1 MKLKTALLL
10 CAALLFLGHGQLFAQ
25 NLTITGKVTS
35 RLNNEPL
42 PGTTVTLKGTTT
54 ATTTD
59 NAGSYSISV
68 PQKGSTLVFSFTS
81 MQSEEVQVVQS
92 GVYNV
97 TLAGVSGTL
106 NEIVVVGYGQQK
118 KGLVTGAISSIKAD
132 QINTVSNT
140 RVEQAMQGRVA
151 GVYVAPTSGQPGAGL
166 SVRIRG
172 TSSNRNTEP
181 LYIIDGIKSGGIE
194 SLDPAEIASF
204 DILKDGASAAIYGS
218 EGSNGVIIITTK
230 TGKKNTSEI
239 TYSAQ
244 YGQNSVKKDYIKMM
258 NAQQYQKYLEEA
270 NVPGRPTPAD
280 IANIGEG
287 TDWLDAVTQTAP
299 QMHHSLSFSGGSER
313 STYFIG
319 ANMFNQEG
327 IVGGDKARFRRYT
340 VRINGDHRIK
350 SWLNVGTRLV
360 YSNHERKAISDNT
373 EFGSILSSALVMDP
387 TTPTV
392 YPNGSVLPAHV
403 QTAIANGKPLRRD
416 ADGNIYGISN
426 FLKGEY
432 GNPLARID
440 MAKGR
445 NVQNKIFG
453 NVFMD
458 IEPFKGF
465 KFTSRFG
472 IDAAFQFGH
481 GWTPTFWFSDESQN
495 TVASGYDYSDTW
507 FGWLWENFA
516 SYTRQVRNHNIT
528 VLAGASAQKNHEY
541 HLGGSYAGLFKEQDK
556 FSYADFVPDAT
567 DRIGSREFDKTQAS
581 FFGRL
586 NYDFKGKYLLSGS
599 VRRDGS
605 SLLPEDSRY
614 KTFFSASGGWVFTK
628 ENFFPQSKVVSYG
641 KLRGSWGQNG
651 GLSSLG
657 LGEYLN
663 SIGGG
668 LIYPDASGTLIVG
681 AAPLNFANPELRWET
696 GEQTDIGLD
705 MGFFNNKLNLTI
717 DYYNK
722 KTKDLLTGGNAPFFA
737 GNYLGTVNAGTVVN
751 KGWEFD
757 LSYKN
762 QPKKSGFSYEIGGN
776 LSFNKNE
783 VTFLDPNSPIIYGA
797 GIGTGWSAT
806 AMKVGNPIWYFNGY
820 QTQGIFQTQ
829 AEINSYIAA
838 NGITGYAPK
847 PGEPIVVDVNGDKL
861 ISPADMTRIGSPHP
875 KVIYG
880 GRVNLAYK
888 GLDLLVFVQ
897 GQAGNDMIMGFN
909 RADRST
915 ANKPEFFYN
924 DRWTG
929 PGSTN
934 TWFAANTSNPYIYNS
949 DLMVFKASFARI
961 RQLQLG
967 YTLPQSLLGRAKI
980 KNARIYVSFDDYFT
994 FTNYKGVDPEVS
1006 NTGNSLGIDRG
1017 GYPIPRKIMGGLS
1030 FTF

>member
-1 MKLKTALLL
+1 
-10 CAALLFLGHGQLFAQ
+10 
-25 NLTITGKVTS
+25 
-35 RLNNEPL
+35 
-42 PGTTVTLKGTTT
+42 
-54 ATTTD
+54 
-59 NAGSYSISV
+59 
-68 PQKGSTLVFSFTS
+68 
-81 MQSEEVQVVQS
+81 
-92 GVYNV
+92 
-97 TLAGVSGTL
+97 
-106 NEIVVVGYGQQK
+106 
-118 KGLVTGAISSIKAD
+118 
-132 QINTVSNT
+132 
-140 RVEQAMQGRVA
+140 
-151 GVYVAPTSGQPGAGL
+151 
-166 SVRIRG
+166 
-172 TSSNRNTEP
+172 
-181 LYIIDGIKSGGIE
+181 
-194 SLDPAEIASF
+194 
-204 DILKDGASAAIYGS
+204 
-218 EGSNGVIIITTK
+218 
-230 TGKKNTSEI
+230 
-239 TYSAQ
+239 
-244 YGQNSVKKDYIKMM
+244 
-258 NAQQYQKYLEEA
+258 
-270 NVPGRPTPAD
+270 
-280 IANIGEG
+280 
-287 TDWLDAVTQTAP
+287 
-299 QMHHSLSFSGGSER
+299 
-313 STYFIG
+313 
-319 ANMFNQEG
+319 
-327 IVGGDKARFRRYT
+327 
-340 VRINGDHRIK
+340 
-350 SWLNVGTRLV
+350 
-360 YSNHERKAISDNT
+360 
-373 EFGSILSSALVMDP
+373 
-387 TTPTV
+387 
-392 YPNGSVLPAHV
+392 
-403 QTAIANGKPLRRD
+403 
-416 ADGNIYGISN
+416 
-426 FLKGEY
+426 
-432 GNPLARID
+432 
-440 MAKGR
+440 
-445 NVQNKIFG
+445 
-453 NVFMD
+453 
-458 IEPFKGF
+458 
-465 KFTSRFG
+465 
-472 IDAAFQFGH
+472 
-481 GWTPTFWFSDESQN
+481 
-495 TVASGYDYSDTW
+495 
-507 FGWLWENFA
+507 
-516 SYTRQVRNHNIT
+516 
-528 VLAGASAQKNHEY
+528 LAGASAQKNHEY